1 MKYVACSILLLAS
14 ACGDSGVEPAPT
26 GSRHITQGGAQDIAL
41 FRSIVARGQVP
52 APETLDDVG
61 FFAEYA
67 TDLPPA
73 DCGEDVC
80 LHPMLAV
87 APRFDGGNWT
97 MAFVGLNSPVDPASV
112 ERPPMHVV
120 VALEKSAYTRAV
132 DSWAEAGVRSLAAQL
147 RPEDRISLVAFDF
160 EAALVLHGARPGEI
174 GSALPIVRSSF
185 GPRAR
190 VALYDGLARA
200 AEATELEGFDGETRI
215 LLVSSGHASMGISS
229 PERILGLAEALVEQQ
244 IGISVIGAGDFVNG
258 LVADIGDLGAGRYA
272 YAEDGA
278 DLEQL
283 LATEAELSLIP
294 LATHFELEVVASPGY
309 RVGRIYGARRAAALD
324 DRAWLSS
331 PALFLGRHADATPGE
346 GRRGGGGG
354 LFVELIADASADV
367 APGAAAFT
375 LNASWTSADGLTTGT
390 VRPVMNALA
399 PGQNPDDMW
408 PEFTT
413 PEHGNVFMMLNMY
426 LALKTAVDFYDAG
439 DCARSL
445 GVIDLMAP
453 SVEGWQ
459 VRNGNP
465 EIWADFDLLLDLR
478 DNAEAACT
486 ETPVPPSFF
495 EGSCF
500 ML

>member
-1 MKYVACSILLLAS
+1 MKYLACLGVLLAL
-14 ACGDSGVEPAPT
+14 ACGESGATPAPN

-41 FRSIVARGQVP
+41 FRSIVARGEVP

-61 FFAEYA
+61 FFAEHA
-67 TDLPPA
+67 ADLPPA

-97 MAFVGLNSPVDPASV
+97 MAFVGLNSPVDPATI

-120 VALEKSAYTRAV
+120 VALEKSSHLSTV
-132 DSWAEAGVRSLAAQL
+132 ESWAEAGVRSLAARL

-160 EAALVLHGARPGEI
+160 EADLRLHGARPSEI
-174 GSALPIVRSSF
+174 ESALPILRPAF
-185 GPRAR
+185 GPRAS
-190 VALYDGLARA
+190 VALYDGLATA
-200 AEATELEGFDGETRI
+200 ADAAELEGFSGETRI
-215 LLVSSGHASMGISS
+215 LLITSGRASEGITA
-229 PERILGLAEALVEQQ
+229 PERILGLAESLARRQ
-244 IGISVIGAGDFVNG
+244 IGISVIGAGNFENG

-272 YAEDGA
+272 YAENGT
-278 DLEQL
+278 DLQDL
-283 LATEAELSLIP
+283 LETEAELSLIP
-294 LATHFELEVVASPGY
+294 LATDFELEVVAAPGY

-324 DRAWLSS
+324 DRAWLAS

-375 LNASWTSADGLTTGT
+375 LNASWTSTDGLTTST

-408 PEFTT
+408 PEFTA

-459 VRNGNP
+459 VREPNP

-478 DNAEAACT
+478 DNAEASCS
-486 ETPVPPSFF
+486 ETPVPPAFF
-495 EGSCF
+495 AGSCF